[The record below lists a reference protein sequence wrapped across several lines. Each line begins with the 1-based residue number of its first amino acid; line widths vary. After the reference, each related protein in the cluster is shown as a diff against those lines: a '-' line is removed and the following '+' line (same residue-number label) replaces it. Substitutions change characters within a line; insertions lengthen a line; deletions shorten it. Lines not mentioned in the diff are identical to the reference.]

1 MKKLFI
7 LKRSI
12 WTLLIILGCSSAA
25 AKDISIFVANDLHV
39 MGPGLLVNEGS
50 AWDNYI
56 NSSHKLEDYSVGL
69 FQNMIDSILL
79 QKPDI
84 VMIPG
89 DISKDGEKLSHE
101 YITQELSRL
110 TDAGI
115 KVFVVPG
122 NHDIGNIENAQYFD
136 GDKHYKAENI
146 TAEEFAEMYASFG
159 YEGSVRDENSLSY
172 VSEPVDGLVIIG
184 IDSHSRKIG
193 KKTLDWICEQASNA
207 REEDKQVIAM
217 MHHPIMEHFNGQ
229 TEMKSDAIIK
239 DDENIR
245 SRFMEAG
252 IHTVFTGHFHT
263 TDVAMAYNENHTD
276 SIFDITTGSKI
287 SYPMHHRWVTLS
299 ENLSRMEINTF
310 VTDSIEGH
318 PEIVD
323 VAKQRI
329 EKNINAKLESKGV
342 SFLSS
347 VACHATFI
355 HCEGNENEADGVSLI
370 DSIPYL
376 AFIFY
381 PEGWVIMNS
390 MLDDYSFYGEEN
402 QNRAN
407 DLKLEIKL
415 REDEIKVEEEEEEVE
430 EVEEEME
437 EDPDSIREIS
447 ADQEEELSYN
457 LMGRPI
463 EERTLGLV
471 IQGGKIMIRKNP

>member
-25 AKDISIFVANDLHV
+25 ARNISIFVATDLHV
-39 MGPGLLVNEGS
+39 MGPELLVNEGS

-79 QKPDI
+79 QMPDI

-122 NHDIGNIENAQYFD
+122 NHDIGNIENALYFD
-136 GDKHYKAENI
+136 GSKRYKAENI
-146 TAEEFAEMYASFG
+146 TAEEFAEMYSSFG

-172 VSEPVDGLVIIG
+172 AAEPVDGLVIIG

-207 REEDKQVIAM
+207 REQDKQIIAM

-239 DDENIR
+239 DDENVR

-276 SIFDITTGSKI
+276 SIFDITTGSMI

-310 VTDSIEGH
+310 ATDSIEGH

-323 VAKQRI
+323 VAKKRI

-342 SFLSS
+342 SFMSS
-347 VACHATFI
+347 VACQATFL
-355 HCEGNENEADGVSLI
+355 HCEGNEDEADGVSLI
-370 DSIPYL
+370 DSIPYI

-381 PEGWVIMNS
+381 PEAWDIMNS
-390 MLDDYSFYGEEN
+390 LLDDYTFDGDDN
-402 QNRAN
+402 QNRVH
-407 DLKLEIKL
+407 DLKLNIKL
-415 REDEIKVEEEEEEVE
+415 REAEIKEEEEEEV
-430 EVEEEME
+430 
-437 EDPDSIREIS
+437 PDSIREIS
-447 ADQEEELSYN
+447 SDHEDEISYD

-463 EERTLGLV
+463 DEGIQGIV

>member
-1 MKKLFI
+1 
-7 LKRSI
+7 
-12 WTLLIILGCSSAA
+12 
-25 AKDISIFVANDLHV
+25 
-39 MGPGLLVNEGS
+39 MGPELLVNEGS

-79 QKPDI
+79 QMPDI
-84 VMIPG
+84 VMLPG

-101 YITQELSRL
+101 YIIQELSRL

-136 GDKHYKAENI
+136 GSKRYKAENI
-146 TAEEFAEMYASFG
+146 TAEQFAEMYASFG

-172 VSEPVDGLVIIG
+172 AAEPVDGLVIIG

-207 REEDKQVIAM
+207 REQDKQIIAM

-239 DDENIR
+239 DDENVR

-276 SIFDITTGSKI
+276 SIFDITTGSMI

-323 VAKQRI
+323 VAKKRI

-342 SFLSS
+342 SFMSS
-347 VACHATFI
+347 VACQATFL
-355 HCEGNENEADGVSLI
+355 HCEGNEDEADGVSLI
-370 DSIPYL
+370 DSIPSI

-381 PEGWVIMNS
+381 PEAWDIMNS
-390 MLDDYSFYGEEN
+390 LLDDVTFYGNEN
-402 QNRAN
+402 QNRTH
-407 DLKLEIKL
+407 DLKLDIKL
-415 REDEIKVEEEEEEVE
+415 REAEIKVEEEEE
-430 EVEEEME
+430 VEEEA
-437 EDPDSIREIS
+437 PDSIREIS
-447 ADQEEELSYN
+447 ADQEDEISYN

-463 EERTLGLV
+463 DEGIQGIV

>member
-1 MKKLFI
+1 
-7 LKRSI
+7 
-12 WTLLIILGCSSAA
+12 
-25 AKDISIFVANDLHV
+25 
-39 MGPGLLVNEGS
+39 MGPELLVNEGS
-50 AWDNYI
+50 AWDSYI

-79 QKPDI
+79 QMPDI
-84 VMIPG
+84 VMLPG

-110 TDAGI
+110 TNAGI

-136 GDKHYKAENI
+136 GSKRYKAENI
-146 TAEEFAEMYASFG
+146 TAEQFAEMYASFG

-172 VSEPVDGLVIIG
+172 AAEPVDGLVIIG

-207 REEDKQVIAM
+207 REQDKQIIAM

-239 DDENIR
+239 DDENVR

-276 SIFDITTGSKI
+276 SIFDITTGSMI

-323 VAKQRI
+323 VAKKRI

-342 SFLSS
+342 SFMSS
-347 VACHATFI
+347 VACQATFL
-355 HCEGNENEADGVSLI
+355 HCEGNEDEADGVSLI
-370 DSIPYL
+370 DSIPSI

-381 PEGWVIMNS
+381 PEAWDIMNS
-390 MLDDYSFYGEEN
+390 LLDDVTFYGNEN
-402 QNRAN
+402 QNRTH
-407 DLKLEIKL
+407 DLKLDIKL
-415 REDEIKVEEEEEEVE
+415 REAEIKVEEEEE
-430 EVEEEME
+430 VEEEA
-437 EDPDSIREIS
+437 PDSIREIS
-447 ADQEEELSYN
+447 VDQEDEISYN

-463 EERTLGLV
+463 DEGIQGIV

>member
-1 MKKLFI
+1 MKKLII

-25 AKDISIFVANDLHV
+25 AKNISIFVATDLHV
-39 MGPGLLVNEGS
+39 MGPGLLINEGS

-79 QKPDI
+79 QMPDI

-89 DISKDGEKLSHE
+89 DISKDGEKLSHQ
-101 YITQELSRL
+101 YISQELSRL

-115 KVFVVPG
+115 KVYVVPG

-136 GDKHYKAENI
+136 GSKRYKAENI

-172 VSEPVDGLVIIG
+172 AAEPVDGLVIIG

-207 REEDKQVIAM
+207 REQDKQIIAM

-239 DDENIR
+239 EDENVR

-310 VTDSIEGH
+310 ATDSIEGH

-323 VAKQRI
+323 VAKKRI

-347 VACHATFI
+347 IACHATFL

-370 DSIPYL
+370 DSIPFL

-407 DLKLEIKL
+407 DLKLNIKL
-415 REDEIKVEEEEEEVE
+415 REAYFKEEEEEEV
-430 EVEEEME
+430 
-437 EDPDSIREIS
+437 PDNIREIS
-447 ADQEEELSYN
+447 ADQEDEISYN
-457 LMGRPI
+457 LMGRPTDEGI
-463 EERTLGLV
+463 QGIV
-471 IQGGKIMIRKNP
+471 IQGGKIIIRKNP

>member
-25 AKDISIFVANDLHV
+25 AKDITIYVATDLHV
-39 MGPGLLVNEGS
+39 MGPELLVNEGS

-56 NSSHKLEDYSVGL
+56 SSSHKLEDYSVGL

-101 YITQELSRL
+101 YISRELSRL

-115 KVFVVPG
+115 KVYVVPG
-122 NHDIGNIENAQYFD
+122 NHDIGTIENAQYFD
-136 GDKHYKAENI
+136 GDKRYKAENI
-146 TAEEFAEMYASFG
+146 TSADFAKIYAPFG
-159 YEGSVRDENSLSY
+159 YEGTVRDENSLSY

-193 KKTLDWICEQASNA
+193 NKTLNWICEQATNA
-207 REEDKQVIAM
+207 REQNKQVIAM

-229 TEMKSDAIIK
+229 TRMKSDAIVK
-239 DDENIR
+239 DDENVR
-245 SRFMEAG
+245 LRFMEAG

-263 TDVAMAYNENHTD
+263 TDVAMAYNESHTD

-287 SYPMHHRWVTLS
+287 SYPMHHRWITLR

-310 VTDSIEGH
+310 VTDSIKGH

-323 VAKQRI
+323 VAKKRI

-342 SFLSS
+342 LFMSS
-347 VACHATFI
+347 VACHATFL

-370 DSIPYL
+370 DSIPSI
-376 AFIFY
+376 AFVFY
-381 PEGWVIMNS
+381 PEAWDVMNS
-390 MLDDYSFYGEEN
+390 MLDDFTFYGNDN

-407 DLKLEIKL
+407 DLKLDIKL
-415 REDEIKVEEEEEEVE
+415 RETEIEEEAEEV
-430 EVEEEME
+430 EVEEE
-437 EDPDSIREIS
+437 PDGIDEIS
-447 ADQEEELSYN
+447 ADKKDELSYT
-457 LMGRPI
+457 LMGQTADD
-463 EERTLGLV
+463 RTHGIV
-471 IQGGKIMIRKNP
+471 IQGGKIIMRKNP

>member
-1 MKKLFI
+1 
-7 LKRSI
+7 
-12 WTLLIILGCSSAA
+12 
-25 AKDISIFVANDLHV
+25 
-39 MGPGLLVNEGS
+39 MGPELLVNEGS
-50 AWDNYI
+50 AWDDYI

-79 QKPDI
+79 QMPDI

-101 YITQELSRL
+101 YIAHELSRL

-136 GDKHYKAENI
+136 GSKRYKAENI
-146 TAEEFAEMYASFG
+146 TEDEFAEMYSSFG

-172 VSEPVDGLVIIG
+172 AAEPFDGLVIIG

-207 REEDKQVIAM
+207 REQDKQIVAM
-217 MHHPIMEHFNGQ
+217 VHHPIMEHFNGQ
-229 TEMKSDAIIK
+229 IEMKSDAIIK
-239 DDENIR
+239 DDENVR

-276 SIFDITTGSKI
+276 SIFDITTGSMI

-323 VAKQRI
+323 VAKKRI

-342 SFLSS
+342 SFMSS
-347 VACHATFI
+347 VACQATFL

-370 DSIPYL
+370 DSIPFL

-407 DLKLEIKL
+407 DLKLDVKL
-415 REDEIKVEEEEEEVE
+415 REAEIKVEEE
-430 EVEEEME
+430 VEEEE
-437 EDPDSIREIS
+437 APDSIREIS
-447 ADQEEELSYN
+447 ADQEDELSYN
-457 LMGRPI
+457 LNGQPI
-463 EERTLGLV
+463 DERTNGLI

>member
-7 LKRSI
+7 LKRFI
-12 WTLLIILGCSSAA
+12 WILLIILGCSSAA
-25 AKDISIFVANDLHV
+25 AKNISIFVANDLHV

-56 NSSHKLEDYSVGL
+56 NSTHKLEDYSVGL

-89 DISKDGEKLSHE
+89 DISKDGEKLSHQ
-101 YITQELSRL
+101 YITEELSRL

-115 KVFVVPG
+115 KVYVVPG

-172 VSEPVDGLVIIG
+172 AVEPIDGLVIIG
-184 IDSHSRKIG
+184 IDSHSRNIG
-193 KKTLDWICEQASNA
+193 QKTLDWICEQASNA
-207 REEDKQVIAM
+207 REQNKQIIVM

-323 VAKQRI
+323 VAKKRI

-342 SFLSS
+342 SFMSS
-347 VACHATFI
+347 VACQATFL
-355 HCEGNENEADGVSLI
+355 HCEGNEDEADGVSLI
-370 DSIPYL
+370 DSIPYI

-381 PEGWVIMNS
+381 PEAWDIMNS
-390 MLDDYSFYGEEN
+390 LLDDVTFYGEEN
-402 QNRAN
+402 QNRTHE
-407 DLKLEIKL
+407 LKLDIKL
-415 REDEIKVEEEEEEVE
+415 REAYFKEEEEEEV
-430 EVEEEME
+430 
-437 EDPDSIREIS
+437 PDNIHEIS
-447 ADQEEELSYN
+447 ADQEDELSYN

-463 EERTLGLV
+463 DEGIQGIV

>member
-25 AKDISIFVANDLHV
+25 ARNISIFVATDLHV
-39 MGPGLLVNEGS
+39 MGPELLVNEGS
-50 AWDNYI
+50 AWDNYV

-79 QKPDI
+79 QMPDI
-84 VMIPG
+84 VMLPG

-101 YITQELSRL
+101 YIIQELSRL
-110 TDAGI
+110 TNAGI

-136 GDKHYKAENI
+136 GSKRYKAENI
-146 TAEEFAEMYASFG
+146 TAEQFAEMYASFG

-172 VSEPVDGLVIIG
+172 AAEPVDGLVIIG

-207 REEDKQVIAM
+207 REQDKQIIAM

-239 DDENIR
+239 DDENVR

-276 SIFDITTGSKI
+276 SIFDITTGSMI

-323 VAKQRI
+323 VAKKRI

-342 SFLSS
+342 SFMSS
-347 VACHATFI
+347 VACQATFL

-370 DSIPYL
+370 DSIPSI

-381 PEGWVIMNS
+381 PEAWDIMNS
-390 MLDDYSFYGEEN
+390 LLDDVTFYGNEN
-402 QNRAN
+402 QNRTH
-407 DLKLEIKL
+407 DLKLDIKL
-415 REDEIKVEEEEEEVE
+415 REAEIKEEEAE
-430 EVEEEME
+430 EVEEEA
-437 EDPDSIREIS
+437 PDSIREIS
-447 ADQEEELSYN
+447 ADQEDELSYN

-463 EERTLGLV
+463 EEGTLGIV

>member
-1 MKKLFI
+1 
-7 LKRSI
+7 
-12 WTLLIILGCSSAA
+12 
-25 AKDISIFVANDLHV
+25 
-39 MGPGLLVNEGS
+39 MGPELLVNEGS

-79 QKPDI
+79 QMPDI
-84 VMIPG
+84 VMLPG

-110 TDAGI
+110 TNAGI

-136 GDKHYKAENI
+136 GSKRYKAENI
-146 TAEEFAEMYASFG
+146 TAEQFAEMYASFG

-172 VSEPVDGLVIIG
+172 AAEPVDGLVIIG

-207 REEDKQVIAM
+207 CEQDKQIIAM

-239 DDENIR
+239 DDENVR

-276 SIFDITTGSKI
+276 SIFDITTGSMI

-323 VAKQRI
+323 VAKKRI

-342 SFLSS
+342 SFMSS
-347 VACHATFI
+347 VACQATFL
-355 HCEGNENEADGVSLI
+355 HCEGNEDEADGVSLI
-370 DSIPYL
+370 DSIPSI

-381 PEGWVIMNS
+381 PEAWDIMNS
-390 MLDDYSFYGEEN
+390 LLDDVTFYGNEN
-402 QNRAN
+402 QNRTH
-407 DLKLEIKL
+407 DLKLDIKL
-415 REDEIKVEEEEEEVE
+415 LEAEIKVEEEEE
-430 EVEEEME
+430 VEEEA
-437 EDPDSIREIS
+437 PDSIREIS
-447 ADQEEELSYN
+447 ADQEDEISYN

-463 EERTLGLV
+463 DEGIQGIV
-471 IQGGKIMIRKNP
+471 IQGGKIIIRKNP

>member
-25 AKDISIFVANDLHV
+25 AKNISIFVANDLHV

-89 DISKDGEKLSHE
+89 DISKDGEKLSHQ
-101 YITQELSRL
+101 YITEELSRL

-115 KVFVVPG
+115 KVYVVPG

-172 VSEPVDGLVIIG
+172 AVEPIDGLVIIG

-207 REEDKQVIAM
+207 REQDKQIIAM

-323 VAKQRI
+323 VAKKRI

-342 SFLSS
+342 SFMSS
-347 VACHATFI
+347 IACQATFL
-355 HCEGNENEADGVSLI
+355 HCEGNEDEADGVSLI
-370 DSIPYL
+370 DSIPYI

-381 PEGWVIMNS
+381 PEAWDIMNS
-390 MLDDYSFYGEEN
+390 LLDDVTFYGNKN
-402 QNRAN
+402 QNRTH
-407 DLKLEIKL
+407 DLKLDIKL
-415 REDEIKVEEEEEEVE
+415 REAEIKEEEAE
-430 EVEEEME
+430 EVEEEA
-437 EDPDSIREIS
+437 PDSIREIS
-447 ADQEEELSYN
+447 ADQEDELSYN

-463 EERTLGLV
+463 EEGIQGIV

>member
-1 MKKLFI
+1 MKKLII

-25 AKDISIFVANDLHV
+25 AKNISIFVATDLHV
-39 MGPGLLVNEGS
+39 MGPGLLINEGS

-79 QKPDI
+79 QMPDI

-89 DISKDGEKLSHE
+89 DISKDGEKLSHQ
-101 YITQELSRL
+101 YISQELSRL

-115 KVFVVPG
+115 KVYVVPG

-136 GDKHYKAENI
+136 GSKRYKAENI

-172 VSEPVDGLVIIG
+172 VTEPFDGLVIIG

-207 REEDKQVIAM
+207 REQDKQIIA
-217 MHHPIMEHFNGQ
+217 GQ

-239 DDENIR
+239 EDENVR

-310 VTDSIEGH
+310 ATDSIEGH

-323 VAKQRI
+323 VAKKRI

-347 VACHATFI
+347 IACHATFL

-370 DSIPYL
+370 DSIPFL

-407 DLKLEIKL
+407 DLKLNIKL
-415 REDEIKVEEEEEEVE
+415 REAYFKEEEEEEV
-430 EVEEEME
+430 
-437 EDPDSIREIS
+437 PDNIREIS
-447 ADQEEELSYN
+447 ADQEDEISYN
-457 LMGRPI
+457 LMGRPTDEGI
-463 EERTLGLV
+463 QGIV
-471 IQGGKIMIRKNP
+471 IQGGKIIIRKNP

>member
-1 MKKLFI
+1 M
-7 LKRSI
+7 
-12 WTLLIILGCSSAA
+12 IILGCSSAA
-25 AKDISIFVANDLHV
+25 ARNISIFVATDLHV

-56 NSSHKLEDYSVGL
+56 NSTHKLEDYSVGL

-79 QKPDI
+79 QMPDI

-122 NHDIGNIENAQYFD
+122 NHDIGNIENALYFD
-136 GDKHYKAENI
+136 GSKRYKAENI
-146 TAEEFAEMYASFG
+146 TAEEFAEMYSSFG

-172 VSEPVDGLVIIG
+172 AAEPVDGLVIIG

-207 REEDKQVIAM
+207 REQDKQIIAM

-310 VTDSIEGH
+310 ATDSIEGH

-323 VAKQRI
+323 VAKKRI

-342 SFLSS
+342 SFMSS
-347 VACHATFI
+347 VACQATFL
-355 HCEGNENEADGVSLI
+355 HCEGNEDEADGVSLI
-370 DSIPYL
+370 DSIPYI

-381 PEGWVIMNS
+381 PEAWDIMNS
-390 MLDDYSFYGEEN
+390 LLDDYTFYGDDN
-402 QNRAN
+402 QNRVH
-407 DLKLEIKL
+407 DLKLNIKL
-415 REDEIKVEEEEEEVE
+415 REAEIKEEEEEEV
-430 EVEEEME
+430 
-437 EDPDSIREIS
+437 PDSIREIS
-447 ADQEEELSYN
+447 SDHEDEISYD

-463 EERTLGLV
+463 DEGIQGIV
-471 IQGGKIMIRKNP
+471 IQGGKIMMRKNP

>member
-25 AKDISIFVANDLHV
+25 ARNISIFVATDLHV
-39 MGPGLLVNEGS
+39 MGPELLVNEGS

-69 FQNMIDSILL
+69 FQNMIDSILW
-79 QKPDI
+79 QMPDI

-89 DISKDGEKLSHE
+89 DISKDGEKLSHQ
-101 YITQELSRL
+101 YISRELSRL

-136 GDKHYKAENI
+136 GSKRYKAENI

-159 YEGSVRDENSLSY
+159 YEGSMRDENSLSY
-172 VSEPVDGLVIIG
+172 VTEPFDGLVIIG

-193 KKTLDWICEQASNA
+193 KKTLDWICEQATNA
-207 REEDKQVIAM
+207 REQDKQVIAM

-239 DDENIR
+239 EDENVR

-299 ENLSRMEINTF
+299 ENLSRMDINTF
-310 VTDSIEGH
+310 ATDSIEGH

-323 VAKQRI
+323 VAKKRI
-329 EKNINAKLESKGV
+329 ENNINAKLESKGV

-347 VACHATFI
+347 VACHATFL

-370 DSIPYL
+370 DSIPFL

-407 DLKLEIKL
+407 DLKLNIKL
-415 REDEIKVEEEEEEVE
+415 QEANFKEEEEEEV
-430 EVEEEME
+430 
-437 EDPDSIREIS
+437 PDNIREIS
-447 ADQEEELSYN
+447 ADQEDEISYN

-463 EERTLGLV
+463 DEEIQGIV
-471 IQGGKIMIRKNP
+471 IQGGKIIIRKNP

>member
-1 MKKLFI
+1 
-7 LKRSI
+7 
-12 WTLLIILGCSSAA
+12 
-25 AKDISIFVANDLHV
+25 
-39 MGPGLLVNEGS
+39 MGPELLVNEGS

-79 QKPDI
+79 QMPDI
-84 VMIPG
+84 VMLPG

-101 YITQELSRL
+101 YIIQELSRL
-110 TDAGI
+110 TNAGI

-136 GDKHYKAENI
+136 GSKRYKAENI
-146 TAEEFAEMYASFG
+146 TAEQFAEMYASFG

-172 VSEPVDGLVIIG
+172 AAEPVDGLVIIG

-207 REEDKQVIAM
+207 REQDKQIIAM

-239 DDENIR
+239 DDENVR

-276 SIFDITTGSKI
+276 SIFDITTGSMI

-299 ENLSRMEINTF
+299 ENLSRMEIDTF
-310 VTDSIEGH
+310 VTDSIKGH

-323 VAKQRI
+323 VAKKRI

-342 SFLSS
+342 LFMSS
-347 VACHATFI
+347 VACHATFL

-370 DSIPYL
+370 DSIPSI
-376 AFIFY
+376 AFVFY
-381 PEGWVIMNS
+381 PEAWDVMNS
-390 MLDDYSFYGEEN
+390 MLDDFTFYGNDN

-407 DLKLEIKL
+407 DLKLDIKL
-415 REDEIKVEEEEEEVE
+415 RETEIEEDVEKEVEEAE
-430 EVEEEME
+430 EVEEE
-437 EDPDSIREIS
+437 PDSIDEIS
-447 ADQEEELSYN
+447 ADKKDELSYT
-457 LMGRPI
+457 LMGQTADD
-463 EERTLGLV
+463 RTHGIV
-471 IQGGKIMIRKNP
+471 IQGGKIIMRKNP

>member
-1 MKKLFI
+1 
-7 LKRSI
+7 
-12 WTLLIILGCSSAA
+12 
-25 AKDISIFVANDLHV
+25 
-39 MGPGLLVNEGS
+39 MGPELLVNEGS
-50 AWDNYI
+50 AWDNYV

-79 QKPDI
+79 QMPDI
-84 VMIPG
+84 VMLPG

-101 YITQELSRL
+101 YIIQELSRL
-110 TDAGI
+110 TNAGI

-136 GDKHYKAENI
+136 GSKRYKAENI
-146 TAEEFAEMYASFG
+146 TAEQFAEMYASFG

-172 VSEPVDGLVIIG
+172 AAEPVDGLVIIG

-207 REEDKQVIAM
+207 REQDKQIIAM

-239 DDENIR
+239 DDENVR

-276 SIFDITTGSKI
+276 SIFDITTGSMI

-323 VAKQRI
+323 VAKKRI

-342 SFLSS
+342 SFMSS
-347 VACHATFI
+347 VACQATFL
-355 HCEGNENEADGVSLI
+355 HCEGNEDEADGVSLI
-370 DSIPYL
+370 DSIPSI

-381 PEGWVIMNS
+381 PEAWDIMNS
-390 MLDDYSFYGEEN
+390 LLDDVTFYGNEN
-402 QNRAN
+402 QNRTH
-407 DLKLEIKL
+407 DLKLDIKL
-415 REDEIKVEEEEEEVE
+415 REAEIKVEEEEE
-430 EVEEEME
+430 VEEEA
-437 EDPDSIREIS
+437 PDSIREIS
-447 ADQEEELSYN
+447 ADQEDEISYN

-463 EERTLGLV
+463 DEGIQGIV

>member
-25 AKDISIFVANDLHV
+25 ARNISIFVATDLHV
-39 MGPGLLVNEGS
+39 MGPELLVNEGS
-50 AWDNYI
+50 AWDNYV

-79 QKPDI
+79 QMPDI
-84 VMIPG
+84 VMLPG

-101 YITQELSRL
+101 YIIQELSRL
-110 TDAGI
+110 TNAGI

-136 GDKHYKAENI
+136 GSKRYKAENI
-146 TAEEFAEMYASFG
+146 TAEQFAEMYASFG

-172 VSEPVDGLVIIG
+172 AAEPVDGLVIIG

-207 REEDKQVIAM
+207 REQDKQIIAM

-323 VAKQRI
+323 VAKKRI

-342 SFLSS
+342 SFMSS
-347 VACHATFI
+347 VACQATFL

-370 DSIPYL
+370 DSIPSI

-381 PEGWVIMNS
+381 PEAWDIMNS
-390 MLDDYSFYGEEN
+390 LLDDVTFYGNEN
-402 QNRAN
+402 QNRTH
-407 DLKLEIKL
+407 DLKLDIKL
-415 REDEIKVEEEEEEVE
+415 REAEIKEEEAE
-430 EVEEEME
+430 EVEEEA
-437 EDPDSIREIS
+437 PDSIREIS
-447 ADQEEELSYN
+447 ADQEDELSYN

-463 EERTLGLV
+463 EEGTLGIV

>member
-25 AKDISIFVANDLHV
+25 ARNISIFVATDLHV

-56 NSSHKLEDYSVGL
+56 NSTHKLEDYSVGL

-110 TDAGI
+110 TDAEI

-122 NHDIGNIENAQYFD
+122 NHDIGNIENALYFD
-136 GDKHYKAENI
+136 GSKRYKAENI

-172 VSEPVDGLVIIG
+172 AAEPVDGLVIIG

-207 REEDKQVIAM
+207 REQDKQIIAM

-287 SYPMHHRWVTLS
+287 SYPMHHRWATLS

-310 VTDSIEGH
+310 ATDSIEGH

-323 VAKQRI
+323 VAKKRI

-347 VACHATFI
+347 IACHATFL

-370 DSIPYL
+370 DSIPFL

-407 DLKLEIKL
+407 DLKLNIKL
-415 REDEIKVEEEEEEVE
+415 QEANFKEEEEEEV
-430 EVEEEME
+430 
-437 EDPDSIREIS
+437 PDNIREIS
-447 ADQEEELSYN
+447 ADQEDEISYN

-463 EERTLGLV
+463 DEEIQGIV
-471 IQGGKIMIRKNP
+471 IQGGKIIIRKNP

>member
-1 MKKLFI
+1 
-7 LKRSI
+7 
-12 WTLLIILGCSSAA
+12 
-25 AKDISIFVANDLHV
+25 
-39 MGPGLLVNEGS
+39 MGPELLVNEGS

-79 QKPDI
+79 QMPDI
-84 VMIPG
+84 VMLPG

-101 YITQELSRL
+101 YIIQELSRL
-110 TDAGI
+110 TNAGI

-136 GDKHYKAENI
+136 GSKRYKAENI
-146 TAEEFAEMYASFG
+146 TAEQFAEMYASFG

-172 VSEPVDGLVIIG
+172 AAEPVDGLVIIG

-207 REEDKQVIAM
+207 REQDKQIIAM

-239 DDENIR
+239 DDENVR

-276 SIFDITTGSKI
+276 SIFDITTGSMI

-310 VTDSIEGH
+310 VTDSIKGH

-323 VAKQRI
+323 VAKKRI

-342 SFLSS
+342 LFMSS
-347 VACHATFI
+347 VACHATFL

-370 DSIPYL
+370 DSIPSI
-376 AFIFY
+376 AFVFY
-381 PEGWVIMNS
+381 PEAWDVMNS
-390 MLDDYSFYGEEN
+390 MLDDFTFYGNDN

-407 DLKLEIKL
+407 DLKLDIKL
-415 REDEIKVEEEEEEVE
+415 RETEIEEDVEKEVEEAE
-430 EVEEEME
+430 EVEEE
-437 EDPDSIREIS
+437 PDSIDEIS
-447 ADQEEELSYN
+447 ADKKDELSYT
-457 LMGRPI
+457 LMGQTADD
-463 EERTLGLV
+463 RTHGIV
-471 IQGGKIMIRKNP
+471 IQGGKIIMRKNP

>member
-1 MKKLFI
+1 
-7 LKRSI
+7 
-12 WTLLIILGCSSAA
+12 
-25 AKDISIFVANDLHV
+25 
-39 MGPGLLVNEGS
+39 MGPELLVNEGS
-50 AWDNYI
+50 AWDNYV

-79 QKPDI
+79 QMPDI
-84 VMIPG
+84 VMLPG

-101 YITQELSRL
+101 YIIQELSRL
-110 TDAGI
+110 TNAGI

-136 GDKHYKAENI
+136 GSKRYKAENI
-146 TAEEFAEMYASFG
+146 TAEQFAEMYASFG

-172 VSEPVDGLVIIG
+172 AAEPVDGLVIIG

-207 REEDKQVIAM
+207 REQDKQIIAM

-239 DDENIR
+239 DDENVR

-276 SIFDITTGSKI
+276 SIFDITTGSMI

-323 VAKQRI
+323 VAKKRI

-342 SFLSS
+342 SFMSS
-347 VACHATFI
+347 VACQATFL
-355 HCEGNENEADGVSLI
+355 HCEGNEDEADGVSLI
-370 DSIPYL
+370 DSIPSI

-381 PEGWVIMNS
+381 PEAWDIMNS
-390 MLDDYSFYGEEN
+390 LLDDVTFYGNEN
-402 QNRAN
+402 QNRTH
-407 DLKLEIKL
+407 DLKLDIKL
-415 REDEIKVEEEEEEVE
+415 REAEIKEEEAE
-430 EVEEEME
+430 EVEEEA
-437 EDPDSIREIS
+437 PDSIREIS
-447 ADQEEELSYN
+447 ADQEDELSYN

-463 EERTLGLV
+463 EEGTLGIV

>member
-1 MKKLFI
+1 MKKFFI

-12 WTLLIILGCSSAA
+12 WTLLIILGCSSTA
-25 AKDISIFVANDLHV
+25 AKNISIFVANDLHV
-39 MGPGLLVNEGS
+39 MGPELLVNEGS

-79 QKPDI
+79 QMPDI

-89 DISKDGEKLSHE
+89 DISKDGEKLSHQ
-101 YITQELSRL
+101 YITRELSRL

-115 KVFVVPG
+115 KVYVVPG

-136 GDKHYKAENI
+136 GSKRYKAENI
-146 TAEEFAEMYASFG
+146 TAEEFAEMYAPFG

-172 VSEPVDGLVIIG
+172 VSEPFDGLVIIG

-207 REEDKQVIAM
+207 REQDKQIITM

-239 DDENIR
+239 DDENVR

-323 VAKQRI
+323 VAKGRI

-342 SFLSS
+342 SFMSS

-355 HCEGNENEADGVSLI
+355 HCEGNEDEADGISLL
-370 DSIPYL
+370 DSIPFIT
-376 AFIFY
+376 FIFY
-381 PEGWVIMNS
+381 PEAWSIMNS
-390 MLDDYSFYGEEN
+390 LLDDVSFYGNDN
-402 QNRAN
+402 QNRTH
-407 DLKLEIKL
+407 DLKLDIKL
-415 REDEIKVEEEEEEVE
+415 REAVIEEEESKEES
-430 EVEEEME
+430 EEEG
-437 EDPDSIREIS
+437 EDEPESIQDIS
-447 ADQEEELSYN
+447 VDKEDEPSYN

-463 EERTLGLV
+463 DEGTSGIV

>member
-7 LKRSI
+7 LKRFI
-12 WTLLIILGCSSAA
+12 WILLIILGCSSAA
-25 AKDISIFVANDLHV
+25 AKNISIFVANDLHV

-56 NSSHKLEDYSVGL
+56 NSSHKLEDYSIDL

-79 QKPDI
+79 QMPDI

-89 DISKDGEKLSHE
+89 DISKDGEKLSHQ
-101 YITQELSRL
+101 YISQELSRL

-115 KVFVVPG
+115 KVYVVPG

-136 GDKHYKAENI
+136 GSKRYKAENI

-172 VSEPVDGLVIIG
+172 ATEPFDGLVIIG

-207 REEDKQVIAM
+207 REQDKQIIAM

-239 DDENIR
+239 DDENVR

-299 ENLSRMEINTF
+299 ENLSRMDINTF
-310 VTDSIEGH
+310 ATDSIEGH

-323 VAKQRI
+323 VAKKRL
-329 EKNINAKLESKGV
+329 EKNINAKLENKGV

-347 VACHATFI
+347 IACHATFI
-355 HCEGNENEADGVSLI
+355 HCEGNEDEADGVSLI
-370 DSIPYL
+370 DSIPFL

-407 DLKLEIKL
+407 DLKLDIKL
-415 REDEIKVEEEEEEVE
+415 REAEIKVEEDMEEEG
-430 EVEEEME
+430 EEEAL
-437 EDPDSIREIS
+437 DSIREIS
-447 ADQEEELSYN
+447 ADQEDELSYN

-463 EERTLGLV
+463 DEGIQGIV
-471 IQGGKIMIRKNP
+471 IQGGKIIIRKNP

>member
-1 MKKLFI
+1 M
-7 LKRSI
+7 
-12 WTLLIILGCSSAA
+12 IILGCSSAA
-25 AKDISIFVANDLHV
+25 ARNISIFVATDLHV
-39 MGPGLLVNEGS
+39 MGPELLVNEGS

-79 QKPDI
+79 QMPDI
-84 VMIPG
+84 VMLPG

-101 YITQELSRL
+101 YIIQELSRL
-110 TDAGI
+110 TNAGI

-136 GDKHYKAENI
+136 GSKRYKAENI
-146 TAEEFAEMYASFG
+146 TAEQFAEMYASFG

-172 VSEPVDGLVIIG
+172 AAEPVDGLVIIG

-207 REEDKQVIAM
+207 RKQDKQIIAM

-239 DDENIR
+239 DDENVR

-276 SIFDITTGSKI
+276 SIFDITTGSMI

-310 VTDSIEGH
+310 VTDPIKGH

-323 VAKQRI
+323 VAKKRI

-342 SFLSS
+342 LFMSS
-347 VACHATFI
+347 VACHATFL

-370 DSIPYL
+370 DSIPSI
-376 AFIFY
+376 AFVFY
-381 PEGWVIMNS
+381 PEAWDVMNS
-390 MLDDYSFYGEEN
+390 MLDDFTFYGNDN

-407 DLKLEIKL
+407 DLKLDIKL
-415 REDEIKVEEEEEEVE
+415 RETEIEEDVEKEVEEAE
-430 EVEEEME
+430 EVEEE
-437 EDPDSIREIS
+437 PDSIDEIS
-447 ADQEEELSYN
+447 ADKKDELSYT
-457 LMGRPI
+457 LMGQTADDR
-463 EERTLGLV
+463 
-471 IQGGKIMIRKNP
+471 KIGRAHV

>member
-25 AKDISIFVANDLHV
+25 ARNISIFVATDLHV

-56 NSSHKLEDYSVGL
+56 NSTHKLEDYSVGL

-79 QKPDI
+79 QMPDI

-172 VSEPVDGLVIIG
+172 AVEPIDGLVIIG

-207 REEDKQVIAM
+207 REQDKQIIAM

-310 VTDSIEGH
+310 ATDSIEGH

-323 VAKQRI
+323 VAKKRI

-342 SFLSS
+342 SFMSS
-347 VACHATFI
+347 VACQATFL
-355 HCEGNENEADGVSLI
+355 HCEGNEDEADGVSLI
-370 DSIPYL
+370 DSIPYI

-381 PEGWVIMNS
+381 PEAWDIMNS
-390 MLDDYSFYGEEN
+390 LLDDYTFYGDDN
-402 QNRAN
+402 QNRVH
-407 DLKLEIKL
+407 DLKLNIKL
-415 REDEIKVEEEEEEVE
+415 REAEIKEEEEEEV
-430 EVEEEME
+430 
-437 EDPDSIREIS
+437 PDSIREIS
-447 ADQEEELSYN
+447 SDHEDEISYD

-463 EERTLGLV
+463 DEGIQGIV
-471 IQGGKIMIRKNP
+471 IQGGKIMMRKNP

>member
-1 MKKLFI
+1 
-7 LKRSI
+7 
-12 WTLLIILGCSSAA
+12 
-25 AKDISIFVANDLHV
+25 
-39 MGPGLLVNEGS
+39 MGPVLLVNEGS

-79 QKPDI
+79 QMPDI
-84 VMIPG
+84 VMLPG

-122 NHDIGNIENAQYFD
+122 NHDIGNIENAKYFD
-136 GDKHYKAENI
+136 GSKRYKAENI
-146 TAEEFAEMYASFG
+146 TAEQFAEMYASFG

-172 VSEPVDGLVIIG
+172 AAEPVDGLVIIG

-207 REEDKQVIAM
+207 REQDKQIIAM

-239 DDENIR
+239 DDENVR

-276 SIFDITTGSKI
+276 SIFDITTGSMI

-323 VAKQRI
+323 VAKKRI

-342 SFLSS
+342 SFMSS
-347 VACHATFI
+347 VACQATFL
-355 HCEGNENEADGVSLI
+355 HCEGNEDEADGVSLI
-370 DSIPYL
+370 DSIPSI

-381 PEGWVIMNS
+381 PEAWDIMNS
-390 MLDDYSFYGEEN
+390 LLDDVTFYGNEN
-402 QNRAN
+402 QNRTH
-407 DLKLEIKL
+407 DLKLDIKL
-415 REDEIKVEEEEEEVE
+415 REAEIKVEEEEE
-430 EVEEEME
+430 VEEEA
-437 EDPDSIREIS
+437 PDSIREIS
-447 ADQEEELSYN
+447 VDQEDEISYN

-463 EERTLGLV
+463 DEGIQGIV

>member
-1 MKKLFI
+1 
-7 LKRSI
+7 
-12 WTLLIILGCSSAA
+12 
-25 AKDISIFVANDLHV
+25 
-39 MGPGLLVNEGS
+39 MGPELLVNEGS

-79 QKPDI
+79 QMPDI
-84 VMIPG
+84 VMLPG

-101 YITQELSRL
+101 YIIQELSRL
-110 TDAGI
+110 TNAGI

-136 GDKHYKAENI
+136 GSKRYKAENI
-146 TAEEFAEMYASFG
+146 TAEQFAEMYASFG

-172 VSEPVDGLVIIG
+172 AAEPVDGLVIIG

-207 REEDKQVIAM
+207 RKQDKQIIAM

-239 DDENIR
+239 DDENVR

-276 SIFDITTGSKI
+276 SIFDITTGSMI

-310 VTDSIEGH
+310 VTDSIKGH

-323 VAKQRI
+323 VAKKRI

-342 SFLSS
+342 LFMSS
-347 VACHATFI
+347 VACHATFL

-370 DSIPYL
+370 DSIPSI
-376 AFIFY
+376 AFVFY
-381 PEGWVIMNS
+381 PEAWDVMNS
-390 MLDDYSFYGEEN
+390 MLDDFTFYGHDN

-407 DLKLEIKL
+407 DLKLDIKL
-415 REDEIKVEEEEEEVE
+415 RETEIEEDVEKEVEEAE
-430 EVEEEME
+430 EVEEE
-437 EDPDSIREIS
+437 PDSIDEIS
-447 ADQEEELSYN
+447 ADKKDELSYT
-457 LMGRPI
+457 LMGQTADD
-463 EERTLGLV
+463 RTHGIV
-471 IQGGKIMIRKNP
+471 IQGGKIIMRKNP

>member
-1 MKKLFI
+1 MKKLII

-25 AKDISIFVANDLHV
+25 AKNISIFVATDLHV
-39 MGPGLLVNEGS
+39 MGPGLLINEGS

-79 QKPDI
+79 QMPDI

-89 DISKDGEKLSHE
+89 DISKDGEKLSHVN
-101 YITQELSRL
+101 ITQELSRL

-172 VSEPVDGLVIIG
+172 AAEPVDGLVIIG

-207 REEDKQVIAM
+207 REQDKQIIAM

-239 DDENIR
+239 DDENVR

-323 VAKQRI
+323 VAKKRI

-342 SFLSS
+342 SFMSS
-347 VACHATFI
+347 VACQATFL

-370 DSIPYL
+370 DSIPFL

-407 DLKLEIKL
+407 DLKLDVKL
-415 REDEIKVEEEEEEVE
+415 REAEIKVEEE
-430 EVEEEME
+430 VEEEA
-437 EDPDSIREIS
+437 PDSIREIS
-447 ADQEEELSYN
+447 ADQEDELSYN
-457 LMGRPI
+457 LNGQPI
-463 EERTLGLV
+463 DERTNGLI

>member
-1 MKKLFI
+1 
-7 LKRSI
+7 
-12 WTLLIILGCSSAA
+12 
-25 AKDISIFVANDLHV
+25 
-39 MGPGLLVNEGS
+39 MGPELLVNEGS

-79 QKPDI
+79 QMPDI
-84 VMIPG
+84 VMLPG

-110 TDAGI
+110 TNAGI

-136 GDKHYKAENI
+136 GSKRYKAENI
-146 TAEEFAEMYASFG
+146 TAEQFAEMYASFG

-172 VSEPVDGLVIIG
+172 AAEPVDGLVIIG

-207 REEDKQVIAM
+207 REQDKQIIAM

-239 DDENIR
+239 DDENVR

-276 SIFDITTGSKI
+276 SIFDITTGSMI

-323 VAKQRI
+323 VAKKRI

-342 SFLSS
+342 SFMSS
-347 VACHATFI
+347 VACQATFL
-355 HCEGNENEADGVSLI
+355 HCEGNEDEADGVSLI
-370 DSIPYL
+370 DSIPSI

-381 PEGWVIMNS
+381 PEAWDIMNS
-390 MLDDYSFYGEEN
+390 LLDDVTFYGNEN
-402 QNRAN
+402 QNRTH
-407 DLKLEIKL
+407 DLKLDIKL
-415 REDEIKVEEEEEEVE
+415 REAEIKVEEEEE
-430 EVEEEME
+430 VEEEA
-437 EDPDSIREIS
+437 PDSIREIS
-447 ADQEEELSYN
+447 ADQEDEISYN

-463 EERTLGLV
+463 DEGIQGIV

>member
-1 MKKLFI
+1 MKKLII

-25 AKDISIFVANDLHV
+25 AKNISIFVATDLHV
-39 MGPGLLVNEGS
+39 MGPGLLINEGS

-79 QKPDI
+79 QMPDI

-89 DISKDGEKLSHE
+89 DISKDGEKLSHQ
-101 YITQELSRL
+101 YISQELSRL

-115 KVFVVPG
+115 KVYVVPG

-136 GDKHYKAENI
+136 GSKRYKAENI

-172 VSEPVDGLVIIG
+172 VTEPFDGLVIIG

-207 REEDKQVIAM
+207 REQDKQIIAM

-239 DDENIR
+239 EDENVR

-310 VTDSIEGH
+310 ATDSIEGH

-323 VAKQRI
+323 VAKKRI

-347 VACHATFI
+347 IACHATFL

-370 DSIPYL
+370 DSIPFL

-407 DLKLEIKL
+407 DLKLNIKL
-415 REDEIKVEEEEEEVE
+415 REAYFKEEEEEEV
-430 EVEEEME
+430 
-437 EDPDSIREIS
+437 PDNIREIS
-447 ADQEEELSYN
+447 ADQEDEISYN
-457 LMGRPI
+457 LMGRPTDEGI
-463 EERTLGLV
+463 QGIV
-471 IQGGKIMIRKNP
+471 IQGGKIIIRKNP

>member
-1 MKKLFI
+1 
-7 LKRSI
+7 
-12 WTLLIILGCSSAA
+12 
-25 AKDISIFVANDLHV
+25 

-69 FQNMIDSILL
+69 FQNMIDSILS
-79 QKPDI
+79 QMPDI

-89 DISKDGEKLSHE
+89 DISKDGEKLSHI

-115 KVFVVPG
+115 KVYVVPG

-159 YEGSVRDENSLSY
+159 YEGSMRDENSLSY

-193 KKTLDWICEQASNA
+193 NKTLDWICEQASIA
-207 REEDKQVIAM
+207 REHDKQIIAM

-239 DDENIR
+239 DDENVR

-263 TDVAMAYNENHTD
+263 TDVAMAFNENHTD

-299 ENLSRMEINTF
+299 EDMSEMDIITF

-318 PEIVD
+318 PEIID
-323 VAKQRI
+323 AAKKRL

-342 SFLSS
+342 SFMSS
-347 VACHATFI
+347 VACHAAFI

-415 REDEIKVEEEEEEVE
+415 REDEIKVEEEEEEKE
-430 EVEEEME
+430 EVVEEEME
-437 EDPDSIREIS
+437 EEPDSIREIS